1 MGSTPA
7 SLKRNITLVGHH
19 GCGKTH
25 LIDAA
30 LFNKGLIDRNGIFVM
45 DNEAVE
51 KERKASFSNNVTGLV
66 HNKVKINFVDTPGM
80 PDFHAE
86 ILNGIYASENML
98 IVINAAAGIEI
109 QTERFGVYA
118 KDLDKGAI
126 FFINALDKERASYE
140 SYIEELRDIV
150 DRNPVLLQIP
160 IGLEGNFKGVIDLVS
175 KKAYVYD
182 DNGKYKI
189 EEIPTEFSEKVEEAR
204 SKMIEDIVE
213 TDEELMERYF
223 EGEEISDEELTKTL
237 KKAFS
242 ENTIAPIFL
251 GSAAKNIGVD
261 QLLDGIVKLSK
272 DPSQGNPWKGK
283 LLSGGDIEVKPTVEE
298 PLTGYIFKNVVDPFV
313 GRITYIKIIS
323 GTLKQ
328 GESFVVVEEDSLE
341 KAGHIFMTEGIK
353 DIEVEEVSSGDIIKL
368 TKLKKTSCSDTIT
381 HKDRQLILEVLEW
394 PEAMISK
401 SITPKSQKDIDK
413 ISTGLARLSE
423 SDPTFMWELSP
434 ETGETVIK
442 GIGGSHLDIMIERIK
457 NLFSLDVEVGK
468 PKIAYR
474 ETIRKT
480 IESEYKHKKQSGGH
494 GQYGHVQI
502 KVEPLPRGE
511 GFEFV
516 DKIVGGVV
524 PKNYIPAVEKGVIDA
539 MKQGVLASY
548 PVVDVRVTLFYGS
561 YHPVD
566 SSDMSFQ
573 IAGRQAFKK
582 GSKEASPV
590 ILEPIMNVEVFVPD
604 DNTGDVMGDISSR
617 RGRPLGMEPQGKGYT
632 KVMAQVPLAEML
644 DYSAKINAMTS
655 GRGYFTMKFDS
666 YSETPSDVQAK
677 IISERERELEE
688 KD

>member
-7 SLKRNITLVGHH
+7 SLKRNVTLVGHH

-30 LFNKGLIDRNGIFVM
+30 LFNKGLIDRNGIFVT
-45 DNEAVE
+45 DNESIE
-51 KERKASFSNNVTGLV
+51 KERKASFSNNVAGLE
-66 HNKVKINFVDTPGM
+66 HSKVRINLVDTPGM

-86 ILNGIYASENML
+86 ILNGIYASENLL
-98 IVINAAAGIEI
+98 IVINAAAGVEI
-109 QTERFGVYA
+109 QTERYGVYA
-118 KDLDKGAI
+118 KDLNKGAI
-126 FFINALDKERASYE
+126 FFINALDKERAGYE
-140 SYIEELRDIV
+140 GYIDELRDIV
-150 DRNPVLLQIP
+150 DRNPVLLQLP
-160 IGLEGNFKGVIDLVS
+160 IGLEGDFKGVIDLVS
-175 KKAYVYD
+175 KKAYIYD
-182 DNGKYKI
+182 GNGKYKV
-189 EEIPTEFSEKVEEAR
+189 EEVPSEYSDKVEEAR
-204 SKMIEDIVE
+204 AKMIEDIVE

-223 EGEEISDEELTKTL
+223 EGEEITAEELSKTL
-237 KKAFS
+237 KNAFA
-242 ENTIAPIFL
+242 ENAIAPIFM

-261 QLLDGIVKLSK
+261 QLLDGIVQLGK

-283 LLSGGDIEVKPTVEE
+283 LQSGEDIEVKPVEDE
-298 PLTGYIFKNVVDPFV
+298 PLTGYVFKNVVDPFV
-313 GRITYIKIIS
+313 GRITFIKIIS
-323 GTLKQ
+323 GSLKQ
-328 GESFVVVEEDSLE
+328 GETFVVVEEDSSE
-341 KAGHIFMTEGIK
+341 KAGHIFVLNGVK
-353 DIEVEEVSSGDIIKL
+353 DLEVEEVSSGDIIKL
-368 TKLKKTSCSDTIT
+368 TKLKKSSCGDTIT
-381 HKDRQLILEVLEW
+381 HKDRQLTLEVLEW

-401 SITPKSQKDIDK
+401 SISPKSQKDLDK
-413 ISTGLARLSE
+413 ISVGLARLAE
-423 SDPTFMWELSP
+423 SDPTFLWELSP

-442 GIGGSHLDIMIERIK
+442 GIGGSHLDIMIDRIK
-457 NLFSLDVEVGK
+457 SLFSLDVEVGK

-474 ETIRKT
+474 ETVRKLV
-480 IESEYKHKKQSGGH
+480 ESEYKHKKQSGGH

-524 PKNYIPAVEKGVIDA
+524 PKNYIPAVEKGVVDA
-539 MKQGVLASY
+539 MKKGVLASY
-548 PVVDVRVTLFYGS
+548 PVVDVRVTLYYGS

-582 GSKEASPV
+582 GSKEANPV
-590 ILEPIMNVEVFVPD
+590 ILEPVMNVEVFVPD

-617 RGRPLGMEPQGKGYT
+617 RGRPLGMEPQGKGYS

-655 GRGYFTMKFDS
+655 GRGYFTMKFDG

-677 IISERERELEE
+677 IIAERERELEE